1 MEQNVLRLEE
11 ILNTKYEDWTQET
24 LAEIVNNE
32 EAIQLFTPEVVVH
45 LLLEKKNDNIV
56 STLLPVKFGFDV
68 RAIKEKIEGYLTELK
83 ENNGSIED
91 YQKNILALKE
101 YDNPIYRTAVYLTEV
116 ASFREDYDVS
126 KEEEDIRKA
135 IADLKVLL
143 NSLNIDEG
151 FQVILEILD
160 IVFPLQELY
169 FQRYNVD
176 LLKDDSDF
184 DVLVT
189 ALNKKSQ
196 EMLEIFNQMKADGLI
211 PDEEHDHDHDDHN
224 HDE

>member
-1 MEQNVLRLEE
+1 MEQNVLKLEE
-11 ILNTKYEDWTQET
+11 LLNKKYEDWTQET
-24 LAEIVNNE
+24 LAEVINSE
-32 EAIQLFTPEVVVH
+32 EAINLFTPELVVH
-45 LLLEKKNDNIV
+45 LLLERKNDNLL

-101 YDNPIYRTAVYLTEV
+101 YDNPIYKIAVYLTEV

-135 IADLKVLL
+135 IADLKILL
-143 NSLNIDEG
+143 DSLSIDEG

-160 IVFPLQELY
+160 IVFPLRELY

-176 LLKDDSDF
+176 LLKDDNDF
-184 DVLVT
+184 DILLA

-196 EMLEIFNQMKADGLI
+196 EMLDLFNQMKADGLI

>member
-1 MEQNVLRLEE
+1 MEQSVLKLEE
-11 ILNTKYEDWTQET
+11 ILNQKYEDWTQDT

-32 EAIQLFTPEVVVH
+32 EAIALFTPEVVVH
-45 LLLEKKNDNIV
+45 LLLERKNDNIID
-56 STLLPVKFGFDV
+56 TLLPVKFGFDV

-83 ENNGSIED
+83 ENGGSIED
-91 YQKNILALKE
+91 YQKNILSLKE
-101 YDNPIYRTAVYLTEV
+101 YDNPIYKTAVYLTEV

-126 KEEEDIRKA
+126 KEEEDIRKT

-143 NSLNIDEG
+143 DSLKIDEG

-160 IVFPLQELY
+160 IVFPLRELY

-176 LLKDDSDF
+176 LLKDDADF
-184 DVLVT
+184 DTLLA

-196 EMLEIFNQMKADGLI
+196 EMLDLFNQMKADGLI
-211 PDEEHDHDHDDHN
+211 PEEEHDHDHHDHN